1 MHTTMKILICTDGS
15 VALTEAIKCVLGALR
30 KDNKFTVLYVLSEHG
45 VYYSYKSIFKE
56 DLEKID
62 QLFGEKDSEK
72 EAAKKIFLSPI
83 YEYMKNAG
91 YNVRDKVREGHV
103 IEEILDE
110 IREGG
115 YNVIMLGD
123 KTGLSPARLLLGS
136 TVSEVMHRAKACVI
150 VIKPPESAY
159 GQST

>member
-1 MHTTMKILICTDGS
+1 MKILICTDGS
-15 VALTEAIKCVLGALR
+15 HALIEGIKCVIGALR
-30 KDNKFTVLYVLSEHG
+30 KDNKFTLLYVLSEHG
-45 VYYSYKSIFKE
+45 LYHSYKSIFKE
-56 DLEKID
+56 DLEKIEE
-62 QLFGEKDSEK
+62 LFGEIDSEK

-83 YEYMKNAG
+83 YGYMKNAG

-150 VIKPPESAY
+150 VIKPLESAY